1 MMKCLAMDFG
11 GSSIKYAVV
20 NEQAEL
26 EQTGSAPAPLG
37 SVEEFVDSVEKLYL
51 QYHDEISGIALSL
64 PGVIDAETG
73 EHHGSGVYQD
83 LLAGKNVKELISAR
97 CPVKVAVENDG
108 KCGALAE
115 AWKGALA
122 GVKDGAVLVL
132 GSGIGGGVIVNGKV
146 HRGYNFTAGE
156 FSFLLTGRDRSIMDA
171 AWMSVGMLGV
181 TYQTCKRKNLDF
193 SVQDAGD
200 VIASFDQMLGDRY
213 PKFDQP
219 PQKIKADGKQ
229 FFQWLEEGDRDV
241 TEIYQEFLHSLA
253 ILVENIQICLAPQ
266 RIVIGGGLSKAQ
278 RLLPDLNR
286 ELEQLCTDCNISQ
299 AMRPE
304 ICNSRYLNECNLLG
318 AVYNYIQ
325 QYGENP

>member
-1 MMKCLAMDFG
+1 MDFG

-51 QYHDEISGIALSL
+51 QYRDEISGIALSL

-299 AMRPE
+299 AMWPE

>member
-51 QYHDEISGIALSL
+51 QYRDEISGIALSL

-200 VIASFDQMLGDRY
+200 VIASFDAELGDRY
-213 PKFDQP
+213 PKFEEPAQP
-219 PQKIKADGKQ
+219 IKADGKQ
-229 FFQWLEEGDRDV
+229 FFQWLEEGDQDV
-241 TEIYQEFLHSLA
+241 TRIYQEFLHSLA
-253 ILVENIQICLAPQ
+253 ILVENIQICLAPEK
-266 RIVIGGGLSKAQ
+266 IVIGGGLSKAQ
-278 RLLPDLNR
+278 RLLPDL
-286 ELEQLCTDCNISQ
+286 EQEIEQLCNDCGIAPS
-299 AMRPE
+299 MRATV
-304 ICNSRYLNECNLLG
+304 CKSRYLNECNLLG

-325 QYGENP
+325 QYG

>member
-51 QYHDEISGIALSL
+51 QYRDEISGIALSL

-73 EHHGSGVYQD
+73 EHHGSGVYQE

-278 RLLPDLNR
+278 RLLP
-286 ELEQLCTDCNISQ
+286 
-299 AMRPE
+299 E